1 MDAKKKE
8 ELFIPL
14 ISSPLDC
21 QSDDPAIFLLRRL
34 RDEAHRFAI
43 AGHRNQRQRARTM
56 SELESID
63 GVGPKRRRQLLT
75 HFGSLAGVKGASEQ
89 EIAKV
94 DGISHAIAREIYQ
107 TLHH

>member
-1 MDAKKKE
+1 
-8 ELFIPL
+8 
-14 ISSPLDC
+14 
-21 QSDDPAIFLLRRL
+21 
-34 RDEAHRFAI
+34 
-43 AGHRNQRQRARTM
+43 M